1 MTPSQEVR
9 LVRAV
14 RDGDALEMGATA
26 RELAAGADPVATS
39 QVLLATGDQGRRE
52 FAARLLGE
60 VAARGGASAD
70 AAVVALGELVRS
82 DEDHAVLCAALEA
95 LGVLTDASAAREPLL
110 ALATHPSFSIRWR
123 LAAALRAAHTD
134 DPRVEAALVALAA
147 DPRPIVRLEAVDA
160 LALLWPPRSPAVDD
174 ALRTACDDE
183 DERTVVSALVGLARA
198 RAHLPAEPL
207 ARVLAPERM
216 AAVPSGGGGAAAD
229 RPGPLGAP
237 RGPRAAAPPGAALE
251 AARPRR
257 RARPGRRRRR
267 LRGPRAG
274 AGRPLIRAA
283 GSAAR
288 PTTGRPAPAPRWS
301 GRGSGWRPPR

>member
-60 VAARGGASAD
+60 VAARGGAAAD

-216 AAVPSGGGGAAAD
+216 AAVPSGAAERLLTALAHSERPEAHAPLRHLALLWKPRDPVAARALAAAVAACAD
-229 RPGPLGAP
+229 HAP
-237 RGPRAAAPPGAALE
+237 EP
-251 AARPRR
+251 AAR
-257 RARPGRRRRR
+257 
-267 LRGPRAG
+267 
-274 AGRPLIRAA
+274 
-283 GSAAR
+283 
-288 PTTGRPAPAPRWS
+288 
-301 GRGSGWRPPR
+301 

>member
-39 QVLLATGDQGRRE
+39 RALLATGDQGRRE

-60 VAARGGASAD
+60 VAARGGAAAD

-110 ALATHPSFSIRWR
+110 ARATHPSFSIRWR

-174 ALRTACDDE
+174 ALRTACDDD

-216 AAVPSGGGGAAAD
+216 AAVPSGAAERLLTALAHSGRPEAHAPLRHLALLWKPRDPVAARALAAAVAACAD
-229 RPGPLGAP
+229 HAP
-237 RGPRAAAPPGAALE
+237 EP
-251 AARPRR
+251 AAR
-257 RARPGRRRRR
+257 
-267 LRGPRAG
+267 
-274 AGRPLIRAA
+274 
-283 GSAAR
+283 
-288 PTTGRPAPAPRWS
+288 
-301 GRGSGWRPPR
+301 